1 MILVSPFSLK
11 WMCRQDVFEGLS
23 NERQDTESSD
33 SDYGDDDID
42 IDDFM

>member
-1 MILVSPFSLK
+1 MS
-11 WMCRQDVFEGLS
+11 RQDVFEGLS
-23 NERQDTESSD
+23 NEKAETSSSE